1 MSASLMSAAM
11 YLPIPKAEKLLLV
24 AMADHADNDG
34 LGVYPS
40 NPLLALKT
48 SDGVRNMQKVLVKLK
63 ELDLILK
70 DKHPFGGRG
79 LAVEWAIDIDLIYS
93 LAKAHGWTQK
103 RVSVTTPFSRRKGG
117 TTAQKGGTTA
127 QKGAPGDTPTLLTVI
142 TTEPETLSLAEQNP
156 KKTGESMA
164 DYLSRIAQLYDT
176 PSPGTGLTDEDLDEL
191 GVEG

>member
-1 MSASLMSAAM
+1 MSASM
-11 YLPIPKAEKLLLV
+11 YLPIPKAEKLLLT

-48 SDGVRNMQKVLVKLK
+48 SDTIRNMQKVLVKLK

-103 RVSVTTPFSRRKGG
+103 RVSSRTPFRERKGV
-117 TTAQKGGTTA
+117 TTAQKGVTTA

-142 TTEPETLSLAEQNP
+142 TMEPEPPSLAEKNP
-156 KKTGESMA
+156 RHDAETIGDYLKRIAELYDQTSTPETTTTPEPTEKTG
-164 DYLSRIAQLYDT
+164 
-176 PSPGTGLTDEDLDEL
+176 
-191 GVEG
+191 

>member
-11 YLPIPKAEKLLLV
+11 YLPIPKAEKMLLV

-48 SDGVRNMQKVLVKLK
+48 SDTIRNMQKVLVKLK
-63 ELDLILK
+63 ELELILK

-103 RVSVTTPFSRRKGG
+103 RVSSRTPFKERKGG

-142 TTEPETLSLAEQNP
+142 TPEPEPLSLAQKNP
-156 KKTGESMA
+156 REPGETMA
-164 DYLSRIAQLYDT
+164 NYLSRIAALYDQA
-176 PSPGTGLTDEDLDEL
+176 PPQSLTDEHLDEL
-191 GVEG
+191 RVEG